1 MPSNKALEQTSTAV
15 ISIGAGGS
23 QLNPGVRRTRESRE
37 EAGDPVIP
45 NVMRRAW
52 AHVPLYVHLAGYG
65 GALAFLADF
74 GATWVCRDNRQAVID
89 LMRDLRKE
97 MPRTEVLQV

>member
-1 MPSNKALEQTSTAV
+1 
-15 ISIGAGGS
+15 
-23 QLNPGVRRTRESRE
+23 VR
-37 EAGDPVIP
+37 
-45 NVMRRAW
+45 
-52 AHVPLYVHLAGYG
+52 LAGYG

-74 GATWVCRDNRQAVID
+74 GETWVCRDNRQAVID